1 METTD
6 ALRTG
11 LRAATRDAIR
21 AQVAERAVV
30 YLDEHGFDETTVEQ
44 LAAAV
49 GISPR
54 SFFRYFPTKEDV
66 VVGSLMPLGRLVE
79 ERLRGRPEGE
89 QPWVALRASLSPMVE
104 SAESDPAA
112 VLRQARVAFSTPGLR
127 AQTLER
133 HATWAT
139 FLAPIVADRL
149 RDRSG
154 NTVVAAG
161 ALTQCALACLYVA
174 TVAWVDAGGDERF
187 SVLLDAAFQSI
198 RMDSVAGE

>member
-6 ALRTG
+6 SLRTD
-11 LRAATRDAIR
+11 LRAATRDAVR

-30 YLDEHGFDETTVEQ
+30 FLDEHGFDETTVEQ

-49 GISPR
+49 GISQR
-54 SFFRYFPTKEDV
+54 SFFRYFQTKEDV
-66 VVGSLMPLGRLVE
+66 VVGSLMPMGRLVE
-79 ERLRGRPEGE
+79 EQLRRRPEGE

-104 SAESDPAA
+104 STERDPEA

-133 HATWAT
+133 HATWAV
-139 FLAPIVADRL
+139 FLAPIVAERI
-149 RDRSG
+149 SG
-154 NTVVAAG
+154 HSLNATVTAG

-174 TVAWVDAGGDERF
+174 TVAWVDASGERPF
-187 SVLLDAAFQSI
+187 YELLDAAFHSI
-198 RMDSVAGE
+198 RADFANRE